1 MNDLIQK
8 YKIYGRKK
16 GRKNINA
23 FSSSLKK
30 KFQLNLKKDINN
42 KKKIILDIGFGNG
55 ESTIFLSK
63 KNPDKIIVASD
74 VFLDGNINLSGELN
88 KNNIKNVKIFNKN
101 ILILFDKT
109 NLNKLVD
116 EIWILFP
123 DPWPKKKHHKR
134 RLINISFFKKISSF
148 ANSKT
153 HIFIA
158 TDSKRYF
165 NFILSTVCKTKLF
178 KWINDIP
185 FQWDYS
191 FYDLP
196 ITSFYRKAL
205 RNNQKSFIIVLK
217 KYNA

>member
-1 MNDLIQK
+1 MNKLINQ
-8 YKIYGRKK
+8 YNIFGRKK
-16 GRKNINA
+16 GRKKFKNSYYNINHSYLLDLDTN
-23 FSSSLKK
+23 FDNTKV
-30 KFQLNLKKDINN
+30 
-42 KKKIILDIGFGNG
+42 ILDIGSGKG
-55 ESTIFLSK
+55 ENALYLAQKFPEKL
-63 KNPDKIIVASD
+63 IIACEIYE
-74 VFLDGNINLSGELN
+74 DGNIYLSKQLMD
-88 KNNIKNVKIFNKN
+88 KKIQNVKIFNKN

-134 RLINISFFKKISSF
+134 RLINVNFFKKISSF

-165 NFILSTVCKTKLF
+165 HFILSTVCKTKLF

-185 FQWDYS
+185 FQWNYS
-191 FYDLP
+191 FNDLP

-205 RNNQKSFIIVLK
+205 RNNQKSFIIMLK